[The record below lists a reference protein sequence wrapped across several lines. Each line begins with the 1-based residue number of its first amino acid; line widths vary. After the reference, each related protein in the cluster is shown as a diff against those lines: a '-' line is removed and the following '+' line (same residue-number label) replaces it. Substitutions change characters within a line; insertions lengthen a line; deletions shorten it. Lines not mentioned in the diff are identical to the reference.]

1 MKFFCAV
8 SVLLVLLKV
17 IWPQGA
23 VETGIQDGLSQEE
36 EFHISAS

>member
-23 VETGIQDGLSQEE
+23 VGIQDGLSQEE
-36 EFHISAS
+36 EFHVSAS